1 MSQTLVAALEK
12 LHESTGTLPA
22 SAFTISQRRA
32 LDELARRT
40 GAVRVK
46 TEGSGSVY
54 QVVNPQLI
62 QAHLHT
68 LRPQSD
74 AEIDADLPKR
84 AANIAH
90 GRNSK
95 SRAHGHSVHYLLVK
109 AIGDGVCW
117 ENRSGDTLRRGFD
130 LSALTA
136 SADAGVLA
144 LGEGDGWQSRQPLWL
159 VENQALFDRVDWM
172 PAGTRGTLAYYAGYL
187 PARVLQWLAA
197 RRRVPE
203 VILFPDYDGVGLLNY
218 ARLRESCA
226 APCAFWLMPG
236 WQGLL
241 AAYGNNAVWRNTQ
254 AEFQAALARLEAAG
268 PEPGVQALC
277 AALSQ
282 AGMALEHEAVWLV
295 GPRQTDA
302 ELFDVE

>member
-1 MSQTLVAALEK
+1 MSQTLVAALAK

-68 LRPQSD
+68 LRPQSV

-95 SRAHGHSVHYLLVK
+95 SRAHGHTVHYLLVK

-117 ENRSGDTLRRGFD
+117 ENRSGDALQRGFD

-136 SADAGVLA
+136 SAGAGVLA
-144 LGEGDGWQSRQPLWL
+144 LGEGDGWQSSQPLWL

-241 AAYGNNAVWRNTQ
+241 AAYGNGEVWRNTQ
-254 AEFQAALARLEAAG
+254 AEFQAALTRLEAAG
-268 PEPGVQALC
+268 LERGVQDLC

-295 GPRQTDA
+295 APRQTDA

>member
-1 MSQTLVAALEK
+1 MSQILAAALAK
-12 LHESTGTLPA
+12 LQDSAGALPV
-22 SAFTISQRRA
+22 SAFTLSQRRA

-40 GAVRVK
+40 GAVRVT

-68 LRPQSD
+68 LRPQSA

-95 SRAHGHSVHYLLVK
+95 SRAHGHAVHYLLVK

-117 ENRSGDTLRRGFD
+117 ENQSGGDRRVVD
-130 LSALTA
+130 LSALPA
-136 SADAGVLA
+136 SAGAGVLA
-144 LGEGDGWQSRQPLWL
+144 LGEGDGWQSSQPLWL

-241 AAYGNNAVWRNTQ
+241 AAYGNNEVWRNTQ

-268 PEPGVQALC
+268 PEHGVQELC

-295 GPRQTDA
+295 GLRQTDV